1 MFLVA
6 VILRESAAGG
16 RPKNP
21 SARGM
26 LRFAQHDNR
35 VQEFAGQLKAKVQGA
50 SLVQTL
56 RKVTE
61 AVEQDACG
69 AAHS

>member
-1 MFLVA
+1 M
-6 VILRESAAGG
+6 SCT
-16 RPKNP
+16 
-21 SARGM
+21 SRGM

-35 VQEFAGQLKAKVQGA
+35 VQEFAGQLKAGGQGA
-50 SLVQTL
+50 VLVQTL